1 MSAQAQP
8 SAQPTHA
15 PAQSWHA
22 GERSLQE
29 RAGVAGRMA
38 DVGRRVVR
46 DYMPDQHREF
56 FAQLP
61 MVVLGAVAPDGRVW
75 ATLRAGQPGFL
86 RSPDATTLDIAMAR
100 EPADPAD
107 AGMEDG
113 SAIGLLGIDLLTRR
127 RNRMNGTARRGAGGG
142 GDGGGGGGGVLRIDV
157 GQSFGNCPQYIQKR
171 VFEFTRAP
179 GASGRPAVPAAQ
191 HFTAL
196 DTRARALI
204 GSADMFFVASY
215 VDLED
220 GQRQVDVSHRGG
232 KPGFVRIDADG
243 GLTIP
248 DFAGNLFFNTLG
260 NFVLNPI
267 AGLVFTDLRTGELL
281 QLSGKAEVILDSPEI
296 AAFQGAERLWRFLPE
311 QIVRRDEALPLRWQP
326 QADGA
331 SPNALM
337 TGSWDEAA
345 GRQRA
350 AALANAWRP
359 LRVARIVEES
369 SVVRSLHLEPADG
382 AGRVAHLA
390 GQFLPIRVTLAGHAQ
405 PVMRTYTLS
414 VSPADDRYRISVKRE
429 GTVSRHLHDN
439 VKVGDVIEARA
450 PSGHFTID
458 AAERRPAVLLAA
470 GIGVTPMLAML
481 RQIVYEGLRTRRVRP
496 TWFFHSAR
504 TLAERAFSK
513 ELAAL
518 AESAGGAVELV
529 RLLSDPKDAA
539 RGKDYDVSGRIDI
552 DTLRGR
558 LPFDDYD
565 FYLCGPTAF
574 MQSLY
579 DGLRALNVA
588 DARIHAEAFGASSVV
603 RKRDAG
609 WPATPAAR
617 PASRPV
623 PVTFVQSGKEARW
636 MPGGGSLLALA
647 EQRGLTP
654 AFGCRGGSCGSCSTR
669 VLQGT
674 VAYAEAP
681 AFDVAHGEALI
692 CCAVPAAADADGIQA
707 AVPLQLAL

>member
-1 MSAQAQP
+1 MSTQAHP
-8 SAQPTHA
+8 STQATHA
-15 PAQSWHA
+15 PAQPWHA
-22 GERSLQE
+22 GERCLQA
-29 RAGVAGRMA
+29 RAGVAGRME
-38 DVGRRVVR
+38 DVGQRVVR
-46 DYMPDQHREF
+46 NYMPDQHREF

-86 RSPDATTLDIAMAR
+86 HSPDATTLNIAMAR
-100 EPADPAD
+100 ESADPAD

-113 SAIGLLGIDLLTRR
+113 GAIGLLGIDLLTRR
-127 RNRMNGTARRGAGGG
+127 RNRMNGTARRGAGA
-142 GDGGGGGGGVLRIDV
+142 GDGSDGVLRIGV

-179 GASGRPAVPAAQ
+179 GTPTPAAAR

-196 DTRARALI
+196 DARARTLI
-204 GSADMFFVASY
+204 GSADTFFVASY
-215 VDLED
+215 ADLEE
-220 GQRQVDVSHRGG
+220 GERQVDVSHRGG
-232 KPGFVRIDADG
+232 KPGFIRIDADG

-260 NFVLNPI
+260 NFVVNPI
-267 AGLVFTDLRTGELL
+267 AGLVFADFSTGELL

-331 SPNALM
+331 SPNSLM

-345 GRQRA
+345 SRQRA

-359 LRVARIVEES
+359 LRVARIVDES
-369 SVVRSLHLEPADG
+369 SVIRSFHLEPADG

-414 VSPADDRYRISVKRE
+414 VSPADDVYRISVKRD

-439 VKVGDVIEARA
+439 VKVGDLIEARA

-458 AAERRPAVLLAA
+458 TAERRPAVLLAA

-481 RQIVYEGLRTRRVRP
+481 RQIVYEGLRKRRVRP

-504 TLAERAFSK
+504 TVAKRAFSK
-513 ELAAL
+513 ELATL
-518 AESAGGAVELV
+518 TESAGGAVELV
-529 RLLSDPKDAA
+529 RLLSDPKDAT
-539 RGKDYDVSGRIDI
+539 RVKDYDVSGRIDI
-552 DTLRGR
+552 DLLRAR
-558 LPFDDYD
+558 LPLDDYD

-579 DGLRALNVA
+579 DGLRALNIA
-588 DARIHAEAFGASSVV
+588 DSRIHAEAFGASSLV
-603 RKRDAG
+603 RSRDAG
-609 WPATPAAR
+609 RPAAPTAR
-617 PASRPV
+617 PALQPV
-623 PVTFVQSGKEARW
+623 PVTFVQSAKEARW
-636 MPGGGSLLALA
+636 TPGGGSLLELA
-647 EQRGLTP
+647 EQRGLAP
-654 AFGCRGGSCGSCSTR
+654 AFGCRGGSCGTCSTR
-669 VLQGT
+669 LLQGA
-674 VAYAEAP
+674 VAYAKEP
-681 AFDVAHGEALI
+681 EFDVAQGEALI
-692 CCAVPAAADADGIQA
+692 CCAVPAAVDADGNQA
-707 AVPLQLAL
+707 IVPLQLDL

>member
-1 MSAQAQP
+1 MPTQAQP
-8 SAQPTHA
+8 STQATHA
-15 PAQSWHA
+15 PAQPWHA
-22 GERSLQE
+22 GERSLQA
-29 RAGVAGRMA
+29 RAGVAGRME

-86 RSPDATTLDIAMAR
+86 HSPDATTLNIAMAR

-113 SAIGLLGIDLLTRR
+113 RAIGLLGIDLLTRR
-127 RNRMNGTARRGAGGG
+127 RNRMNGTARRGD
-142 GDGGGGGGGVLRIDV
+142 GDGVLRIDV
-157 GQSFGNCPQYIQKR
+157 EQSFGNCPQYIQKR
-171 VFEFTRAP
+171 VFEFARTP
-179 GASGRPAVPAAQ
+179 GARSPAAA
-191 HFTAL
+191 HLTAL
-196 DTRARALI
+196 DARARALI
-204 GSADMFFVASY
+204 GSADTFFVASY
-215 VDLED
+215 VDLEE
-220 GQRQVDVSHRGG
+220 GGRQVDVSHRGG
-232 KPGFVRIDADG
+232 KPGFVRIDAHG

-260 NFVLNPI
+260 NFVVNPI
-267 AGLVFTDLRTGELL
+267 AGLVFADFSTGELL

-296 AAFQGAERLWRFLPE
+296 AAFQGAERLWRFQPE

-331 SPNALM
+331 SPNSLM
-337 TGSWDEAA
+337 TGSWDEA
-345 GRQRA
+345 GSRQRA

-359 LRVARIVEES
+359 FRVARIVDES
-369 SVVRSLHLEPADG
+369 SVIRSFHLEPADG

-390 GQFLPIRVTLAGHAQ
+390 GQFLPIRVTLAGQAQ

-414 VSPADDRYRISVKRE
+414 VSPADDVYRISVKRE

-439 VKVGDVIEARA
+439 VKVGDLIEARA
-450 PSGHFTID
+450 PTGAFTID

-481 RQIVYEGLRTRRVRP
+481 RHIVYEGLRKRRVRP
-496 TWFFHSAR
+496 AWFFHSAR
-504 TLAERAFSK
+504 TVAERAFSK
-513 ELAAL
+513 ELATL
-518 AESAGGAVELV
+518 TESAGGAVELV
-529 RLLSDPKDAA
+529 RLLSDPKDAT
-539 RGKDYDVSGRIDI
+539 RVKDYDVSGRIDI
-552 DTLRGR
+552 DLLRAR
-558 LPFDDYD
+558 LPLDDYD

-579 DGLRALNVA
+579 DGLRALNIA
-588 DARIHAEAFGASSVV
+588 DSRIHAEAFGASSLV
-603 RKRDAG
+603 RKHDAG
-609 WPATPAAR
+609 HPAAPTAR
-617 PASRPV
+617 PAPQPV
-623 PVTFVQSGKEARW
+623 PVTFVQSAKEARW
-636 MPGGGSLLALA
+636 TPGGGSLLELA
-647 EQRGLTP
+647 EQRGLAP

-669 VLQGT
+669 VLQGS

-681 AFDVAHGEALI
+681 EFDVAQGEALI
-692 CCAVPAAADADGIQA
+692 CCAVPAAVDANGNDAI
-707 AVPLQLAL
+707 VPLQLDL

>member
-1 MSAQAQP
+1 MSTQAHP
-8 SAQPTHA
+8 STQATHA
-15 PAQSWHA
+15 PAQPWHA
-22 GERSLQE
+22 GERCLQA
-29 RAGVAGRMA
+29 RAGVAGRME
-38 DVGRRVVR
+38 DVGQRVVR
-46 DYMPDQHREF
+46 NYMPDQHREF

-86 RSPDATTLDIAMAR
+86 HSPDATTLNIAMAR

-113 SAIGLLGIDLLTRR
+113 GAIGLLGIDLLTRR
-127 RNRMNGTARRGAGGG
+127 RNRMNGTARRGAGA
-142 GDGGGGGGGVLRIDV
+142 GDGSDGVLRIDV

-179 GASGRPAVPAAQ
+179 GTPTPAAAR

-196 DTRARALI
+196 DARARTLI
-204 GSADMFFVASY
+204 GSADTFFVASY
-215 VDLED
+215 ADLEE
-220 GQRQVDVSHRGG
+220 GERQVDVSHRGG

-260 NFVLNPI
+260 NFVVNPI
-267 AGLVFTDLRTGELL
+267 AGLVFADFSTGDLL

-311 QIVRRDEALPLRWQP
+311 QIVRRDKALPLRWQP
-326 QADGA
+326 QTDGA
-331 SPNALM
+331 SPNSLM

-345 GRQRA
+345 SRQRA

-359 LRVARIVEES
+359 LRVARIVDES
-369 SVVRSLHLEPADG
+369 SVIRSFHLEPADG

-390 GQFLPIRVTLAGHAQ
+390 GQFLPIRVRLAGHAQ

-414 VSPADDRYRISVKRE
+414 VSPADDVYRISVKRD

-439 VKVGDVIEARA
+439 VKVGDLIEARA

-458 AAERRPAVLLAA
+458 TAERRPAVLLAA

-481 RQIVYEGLRTRRVRP
+481 RQIVYEGLRKRRVRP

-504 TLAERAFSK
+504 TVAERAFSK
-513 ELAAL
+513 ELATL
-518 AESAGGAVELV
+518 TESAGGAVELV
-529 RLLSDPKDAA
+529 RLLSDPKDAT
-539 RGKDYDVSGRIDI
+539 RVKDYDVSGRIDI
-552 DTLRGR
+552 DLLRAR
-558 LPFDDYD
+558 LPLDDYD

-579 DGLRALNVA
+579 DGLRALNIA
-588 DARIHAEAFGASSVV
+588 DSRIHAEAFGASSLV
-603 RKRDAG
+603 RSRDAG
-609 WPATPAAR
+609 RPAAPTAR
-617 PASRPV
+617 PALQPV
-623 PVTFVQSGKEARW
+623 PVTFVQSAKEARW
-636 MPGGGSLLALA
+636 TPGGGSLLELA
-647 EQRGLTP
+647 EQRGLAP

-669 VLQGT
+669 VLQGA
-674 VAYAEAP
+674 VAYAKAP
-681 AFDVAHGEALI
+681 EFDVAQGEALI
-692 CCAVPAAADADGIQA
+692 CCAVPAAVDADGNQA
-707 AVPLQLAL
+707 IVPLQLDL